1 MTRWNYDDVAGTVI
15 GGNTP
20 PVGWKL
26 FYDGRPQQSHNKH
39 YAETEYQAEIEG
51 KQLIEALET
60 EYQAEIEGKQLIEA
74 LETEY
79 QRICYQDPALWEIR
93 IYNNS
98 KTN

>member
-1 MTRWNYDDVAGTVI
+1 MTRWNYDDVTGIVI

-39 YAETEYQAEIEG
+39 YAETEYHAEIEG
-51 KQLIEALET
+51 KKLIEALET
-60 EYQAEIEGKQLIEA
+60 EYQG
-74 LETEY
+74 
-79 QRICYQDPALWEIR
+79 ICYQDPALWEIR